1 MGAATHR
8 HLIAATGSIR
18 ARAPRRKNLHGA
30 IAVLTLLG
38 AWSIALAE
46 KTPAP
51 PAGDGSRFGRAKEP
65 LAPEFKELYDYK
77 ANAKSLQDA
86 TFKAQTE
93 VHRAHT
99 IMLAEQ
105 GIISKDEASSIL
117 AGLGAVNAQADADH
131 ALQAY
136 MSYET
141 ALIKEVG
148 GVAGKMHIGRSRNDL
163 ANTINR
169 MYYRDEVNRTIQ
181 ALIELRKVLTN
192 KAQENLDT
200 IMVVYTH
207 RKQAQP
213 ITLAHYL
220 MAHAEAVGKSIQR
233 FEDLYPRLNQS
244 PLGAAA
250 SAGTGFPLNR
260 DRTAE
265 LLGFDGLVV
274 NSIEGVAGWDHIAEF
289 ASASSIHMA
298 GLSRLAS
305 ELQNWQTDEFDM
317 IELHGSFAGSSSIMP
332 QKKNPTAFEYTK
344 QAAAETLGELV
355 SVLASLNAIEYQ
367 HSSARVPLEPRAI
380 DRVLAATHTMTGAVR
395 TLTPKKDR
403 MLQLVNGGFST
414 MTELT
419 DTLVR
424 ESGLSFREAH
434 DIIAHVVDNVLASG
448 RQPGQID
455 TKMIQAAAVD
465 TLGRRINIK
474 ASSVAAALDP
484 RNNVA
489 RRDGVGGPAPSA
501 VTKAIE
507 ATKQEIAAAET
518 RSAQRQDK
526 ISQARAKLTAA
537 EANLQPRSASALR

>member
-1 MGAATHR
+1 MALVTMPGVW
-8 HLIAATGSIR
+8 GD
-18 ARAPRRKNLHGA
+18 
-30 IAVLTLLG
+30 V
-38 AWSIALAE
+38 LAE
-46 KTPAP
+46 KAPGASPA
-51 PAGDGSRFGRAKEP
+51 DGSRFGRAKEP

-86 TFKAQTE
+86 TFKAQTQ

-105 GIISKDEASSIL
+105 GIISPEEASSIL
-117 AGLGAVNAQADADH
+117 AGLGAVNAQADADP

-169 MYYRDEVNRTIQ
+169 MYYREEVNSVIQ
-181 ALIELRKVLTN
+181 ALLELRKVLTSR
-192 KAQENLDT
+192 AQENLDT

-233 FEDLYPRLNQS
+233 FEDLYRRVNQN

-289 ASASSIHMA
+289 ASANSIYMA
-298 GLSRLAS
+298 GLARLAS

-332 QKKNPTAFEYTK
+332 QKKNPTSFEYTK

-355 SVLASLNAIEYQ
+355 AILSSLNAIEYQ

-380 DRVLAATHTMTGAVR
+380 DRVLAATRTMTGAVR
-395 TLTPKKDR
+395 TMTPKKGR
-403 MLQLVNGGFST
+403 MLQLVTGGFSM

-424 ESGLSFREAH
+424 ESGLAFREAH
-434 DIIAHVVDNVLASG
+434 DIIAHVVDDILASG
-448 RQPGQID
+448 RQPDQVD

-465 TLGRRINIK
+465 TLGRRIDIK

-484 RNNVA
+484 ANNVA
-489 RRDGVGGPAPSA
+489 RRDGVGGPASSA
-501 VTKAIE
+501 VAKAIE
-507 ATKQEIAAAET
+507 ATNQEIAAAEKRLT
-518 RSAQRQDK
+518 ERREK
-526 ISQARAKLTAA
+526 LAKGRTSLSAA
-537 EANLQPRSASALR
+537 EADLPSRSNRASAAP